1 MDFEERSGLVA
12 VEQLFKSQL
21 TYLSAAYWFGRKMRH
36 RGLQAVMELVR
47 SVLANELHLA
57 LVTAPPTD
65 AKLTAVAF
73 AETRLC
79 AVFSDAHAAAVKE
92 QVTLEDFANDEWIL
106 LPRNGIRPS
115 TTRF

>member
-1 MDFEERSGLVA
+1 
-12 VEQLFKSQL
+12 
-21 TYLSAAYWFGRKMRH
+21 MRH